1 MSMGSPMAK
10 AVKLSAV
17 LSFLGAIATAFLYRF
32 LRFGLFLT
40 LAITFGT
47 TAYHLVVRLLAGA
60 VFGSP
65 ALFHP
70 DYTKGWYRVRP
81 SEMKLY
87 KFLNVKVWKDKMPTY
102 SPDAFSPKLHTWE
115 EIAGAMC
122 RSELVHLS
130 GGLLGFAP
138 LIASVWFGAFWV
150 FLATSICGA
159 AFDLA
164 FVIIQRYNRAR
175 IVKLASRRRVRFH

>member
-1 MSMGSPMAK
+1 MPK
-10 AVKLSAV
+10 AVRLTTAGSLIAAV
-17 LSFLGAIATAFLYRF
+17 LSGVMYGILNADVFLS
-32 LRFGLFLT
+32 

-81 SEMKLY
+81 WEMKLY
-87 KFLNVKVWKDKMPTY
+87 KFLNVKAWKDKMPTY
-102 SPDAFSPKLHTWE
+102 SPDAFSPRLHAWE

-150 FLATSICGA
+150 FLATSLCGA

-175 IVKLASRRRVRFH
+175 IVKFASRRRVRFH

>member
-1 MSMGSPMAK
+1 MSK
-10 AVKLSAV
+10 AVRLTTAGSLIAAALSGVMYGILSADV
-17 LSFLGAIATAFLYRF
+17 FLS
-32 LRFGLFLT
+32 

-47 TAYHLVVRLLAGA
+47 TAYHLVVRLLAGT

-87 KFLNVKVWKDKMPTY
+87 KFLNVKAWKDKMPTY

-138 LIASVWFGAFWV
+138 LIAPVWFGAFWV
-150 FLATSICGA
+150 FLATSLCGA

>member
-1 MSMGSPMAK
+1 MPK
-10 AVKLSAV
+10 AVRLTTAGSLIAAV
-17 LSFLGAIATAFLYRF
+17 LSGVMYGILNADVFLS
-32 LRFGLFLT
+32 

-81 SEMKLY
+81 WEMKLY
-87 KFLNVKVWKDKMPTY
+87 KFLNVKAWKDKMPTY
-102 SPDAFSPKLHTWE
+102 SPDAFSPRLHAWE